1 MRLPLFRT
9 ETCYDV
15 GGAVEAE
22 NYLPA
27 KGEVTSEPKDKLSR
41 QRAAERRGRYGRL
54 ARVSA
59 GARVSQPQKTF
70 ILEAVV
76 DLWIAIQRHSKLFAI
91 LCVRIR
97 SYLIVFVDLPV
108 RRLSTRYSA
117 LLSQNICDDPS
128 FPHMCKLPRWV

>member
-9 ETCYDV
+9 ESCCCNV

-59 GARVSQPQKTF
+59 GARVSQPQQTF
-70 ILEAVV
+70 VFVAVVESELEFPLEA
-76 DLWIAIQRHSKLFAI
+76 K
-91 LCVRIR
+91 
-97 SYLIVFVDLPV
+97 
-108 RRLSTRYSA
+108 
-117 LLSQNICDDPS
+117 
-128 FPHMCKLPRWV
+128 KE